1 MFGYVKLDKK
11 APVQLKNNFRKHY
24 CFLCHSLGKYYGQLS
39 RFLVSF
45 DVTFCLM
52 LFAEDSYLKQV
63 ERIKC
68 FKKSESLKSALTEE
82 LSKKIA
88 AFNLTLVA
96 AELDDNIRDKDN
108 VYAKIAYG
116 VLKKQFAKIKAEFP
130 LLWSTVNE
138 GYDEME
144 RIEKRDGSLD
154 EMENCFADIIEKV
167 AKTCFDVTDEGI
179 LSQLKFVA
187 KNLYF
192 MDAVDDL
199 DKDVQNNAYN
209 PLKGYESKTK
219 LIDCHYND
227 LKAHIQ
233 AQRAQ
238 LVTPQIKS
246 MNVLTASRVVYHGIP
261 EAFFRICK
269 GKLL

>member
-11 APVQLKNNFRKHY
+11 APQTLKHNFRKHY

-52 LFAEDSYLKQV
+52 LFAEDAYLK
-63 ERIKC
+63 ELGKIKC
-68 FKKSESLKSALTEE
+68 LKVSPPLKDALNEE

-96 AELDDNIRDKDN
+96 AELDDNIRDKDTF
-108 VYAKIAYG
+108 YAKLAYG
-116 VLKKQFAKIKAEFP
+116 ALKKQFLSIQKEFP
-130 LLWSTVNE
+130 LLWQTVNE

-144 RIEKRDGSLD
+144 RIEKRNGSLE
-154 EMENCFADIIEKV
+154 EMEGCFADIIQKV
-167 AKTCFDVTDEGI
+167 AIECFCVTDEGI
-179 LSQLKFVA
+179 LSQLRFVA

-199 DKDVQNNAYN
+199 DKDVKRDAYN
-209 PLKGYESKTK
+209 PLKEFGSKK
-219 LIDCHYND
+219 ELIYQHYGE
-227 LKAHIQ
+227 LRAHIQ
-233 AQRAQ
+233 KQRAE
-238 LVTPQIKS
+238 LVGPASKS
-246 MNVLTASRVVYHGIP
+246 KNILTATRVVCFGIP
-261 EAFFRICK
+261 EAFYRICR
-269 GKLL
+269 GKLP

>member
-11 APVQLKNNFRKHY
+11 APVLLKNNFRKHY
-24 CFLCHSLGKYYGQLS
+24 CFLCHSLGKYYGQFS

-52 LFAEDSYLKQV
+52 LFAEDSYLKEV
-63 ERIKC
+63 NKIKC
-68 FKKSESLKSALTEE
+68 FKQSENLKSALNEE
-82 LSKKIA
+82 LAKKIA

-96 AELDDNIRDKDN
+96 AELDDNIRDKDTF
-108 VYAKIAYG
+108 YAKIAYG
-116 VLKKQFAKIKAEFP
+116 LLKKQFEKIKKEFP
-130 LLWSTVNE
+130 LLWTTVNE

-144 RIEKRDGSLD
+144 RIEKRNGSLD

-167 AKTCFDVTDEGI
+167 AISDFSVTDEGI

-199 DKDVQNNAYN
+199 DKDVKNDAYN
-209 PLKGYESKTK
+209 PLKAYESKQN
-219 LIDCHYND
+219 LIDRHYGV
-227 LKAHIQ
+227 LREHIQ
-233 AQRAQ
+233 AQREQ
-238 LVTPQIKS
+238 LVAPASKS
-246 MNVLTASRVVYHGIP
+246 MNILTASRVVYFGIP
-261 EAFFRICK
+261 EAFFRICR
-269 GKLL
+269 GKLS

>member
-11 APVQLKNNFRKHY
+11 APLLLKNNFRKHY

-52 LFAEDSYLKQV
+52 LFAEDAYLKQV
-63 ERIKC
+63 EAIKC
-68 FKKSESLKSALTEE
+68 FKKSEPLNTALNEE
-82 LSKKIA
+82 LAKKIA

-108 VYAKIAYG
+108 FYSKIAYG
-116 VLKKQFAKIKAEFP
+116 ALKKQFKKIQADFP
-130 LLWSTVNE
+130 LLWTTVNE

-144 RIEKRDGSLD
+144 AIEKRDGSLD

-167 AKTCFDVTDEGI
+167 AKSCFDVTDEGI

-199 DKDVQNNAYN
+199 DKDVKNNAYN
-209 PLKGYESKTK
+209 PLKAYQSKK
-219 LIDCHYND
+219 NLIECNYDA
-227 LKAHIQ
+227 LRAHIK
-233 AQRAQ
+233 AQRDE
-238 LVTPQIKS
+238 LIPPTTRS
-246 MNVLTASRVVYHGIP
+246 MNVLTATRVVCFGIP
-261 EAFFRICK
+261 EAFFRICR
-269 GKLL
+269 GKLS

>member
-11 APVQLKNNFRKHY
+11 APTALKQTFRKHY
-24 CFLCHSLGKYYGQLS
+24 CFLCHALGKYYGQLS

-52 LFAEDSYLKQV
+52 LFAEDSYLK
-63 ERIKC
+63 EIGRIKC
-68 FKKSESLKSALTEE
+68 LSGSEPLNTALNEE
-82 LSKKIA
+82 LAKKIA

-96 AELDDNIRDKDN
+96 AELDDNIRDKDTA
-108 VYAKIAYG
+108 YAKIAYG
-116 VLKKQFAKIKAEFP
+116 LLKGQFKKIKKDFP
-130 LLWSTVNE
+130 LLWDTVNH
-138 GYDEME
+138 GYDQME
-144 RIEKRDGSLD
+144 EIEKRNGSLD
-154 EMENCFADIIEKV
+154 EMENCFADIIESV
-167 AKTCFDVTDEGI
+167 AVNCFSVTDEGV

-199 DKDVQNNAYN
+199 DKDIQKGKYN
-209 PLKGYESKTK
+209 PLKQYGSKK
-219 LIDCHYND
+219 NLIYSNYNH
-227 LKAHIQ
+227 LSEHIQ

-238 LVTPQIKS
+238 LKIPSVKS
-246 MNVLTASRVVYHGIP
+246 KNVLTATRVVLFGIP
-261 EAFFRICK
+261 EAFYRICK